1 MSANNTIVYKSRS
14 WLVLQCLKDFGPQQK
29 SQIVGNTEDSTTL
42 ISVNTLLRAGY
53 LRQMPDSS
61 IELTLHGSRKLREI
75 NDAANP
81 PGDTA
86 GKRTHTT
93 GVMTAVYE
101 APELR
106 RTCLRPGA
114 YDAFELPSLMS
125 GQRQFRREIRA

>member
-1 MSANNTIVYKSRS
+1 MSGNNSILYKSRS

-29 SQIVGNTEDSTTL
+29 AQIVGNTEDSATL

-53 LRQMPDSS
+53 LRMHPDHS

-86 GKRTHTT
+86 GKRTL
-93 GVMTAVYE
+93 TAGTVSGNYE

-114 YDAFELPSLMS
+114 YDAFELPSLIT
-125 GQRQFRREIRA
+125 GQRHYRKEIRA